1 MNGGVRLSGLYWLL
15 SYLIGNF
22 MTAFFVGKA
31 YGINLQEER
40 SKNLGA
46 RNAGSVIGK
55 AAFVWT
61 FFGDS
66 LKGVAVVL
74 LGRLWH
80 LEEWVINVGVTCV
93 IIGHL
98 FPVWLK
104 FNGGKGVATFIG
116 VGLALSPG
124 LFFWMILGT
133 ALVLAL
139 TRSLTLGMVGGFVL
153 YSAAIVQTGN
163 FQLYIP
169 ILVAMLC
176 MLIKHTPNIKESLE
190 KGK

>member
-1 MNGGVRLSGLYWLL
+1 
-15 SYLIGNF
+15 

-55 AAFVWT
+55 TAFVWT

-80 LEEWVINVGVTCV
+80 LEEWIIIVGVTCA

-98 FPVWLK
+98 FPIWLK

-116 VGLALSPG
+116 VGLALSPD

-153 YSAAIVQTGN
+153 YSAAIVLTGN

-169 ILVAMLC
+169 ILIAMLC
-176 MLIKHTPNIKESLE
+176 MLIKHMPNIKESLE

>member
-1 MNGGVRLSGLYWLL
+1 MEGAHLSEVYWLL
-15 SYLIGNF
+15 SYIIGNF

-31 YGINLQEER
+31 YGVNLQDER

-74 LGRLWH
+74 LGRIWH
-80 LEEWVINVGVTCV
+80 LEEWVINVGATCV
-93 IIGHL
+93 IFGHL

-116 VGLALSPG
+116 VGLALSTG
-124 LFFWMILGT
+124 LFFWMILGS
-133 ALVLAL
+133 ALVFSL

-153 YSAAIVQTGN
+153 YSVALIQTGN

-169 ILVAMLC
+169 ILIAMLC
-176 MLIKHTPNIKESLE
+176 MLIKHMPNIKESLE
-190 KGK
+190 KRK

>member
-1 MNGGVRLSGLYWLL
+1 MEGAHLSGVYWLL
-15 SYLIGNF
+15 SYIIGNF

-31 YGINLQEER
+31 YGVNLQDER

-74 LGRLWH
+74 LGRIWH
-80 LEEWVINVGVTCV
+80 LEEWVINVGATCV
-93 IIGHL
+93 IFGHL

-116 VGLALSPG
+116 VGLALSTG
-124 LFFWMILGT
+124 LFFWMILGS
-133 ALVLAL
+133 ALVFSL

-153 YSAAIVQTGN
+153 YSVALIQTGN

-169 ILVAMLC
+169 ILIAMLC
-176 MLIKHTPNIKESLE
+176 MLIKHMPNIKESLE
-190 KGK
+190 KRK

>member
-1 MNGGVRLSGLYWLL
+1 
-15 SYLIGNF
+15 

-31 YGINLQEER
+31 YGISLQEER

-46 RNAGSVIGK
+46 RNAGTVIGK

-80 LEEWVINVGVTCV
+80 LEEWVINVGAACV
-93 IIGHL
+93 VIGHL

-104 FNGGKGVATFIG
+104 FNGGKGIATFIG
-116 VGLALSPG
+116 VGLALSTG

-133 ALVLAL
+133 ALVLGL
-139 TRSLTLGMVGGFVL
+139 TKSLTLGMVGGFVL
-153 YSAAIVQTGN
+153 YSVAIVQTGN

-169 ILVAMLC
+169 ILIAMLC
-176 MLIKHTPNIKESLE
+176 IFIKHRPNMKKSLE

>member
-1 MNGGVRLSGLYWLL
+1 MEGVHLSGVYWLL
-15 SYLIGNF
+15 SYIIGNF

-31 YGINLQEER
+31 YGVNLQDER

-74 LGRLWH
+74 LGHIWH
-80 LEEWVINVGVTCV
+80 LEEWVINVGATCV

-116 VGLALSPG
+116 VGLALSTG
-124 LFFWMILGT
+124 LFFWMILGS
-133 ALVLAL
+133 ALVFGL

-153 YSAAIVQTGN
+153 YSVALIQTGN

-169 ILVAMLC
+169 ILIAMLC
-176 MLIKHTPNIKESLE
+176 MLIKHMPNIKESLE
-190 KGK
+190 KRK